1 MLFGKEKVI
10 VPENKTNLILEGKG
24 YLNTF
29 LSWNETAGSRRG
41 TFYRFSVNIPAS
53 NFIAYNLSFQRVR
66 CRESS
71 IEIPITEECY
81 ILLFSLCWCKECRNY
96 TCSKHICGG
105 IPSFEKSF
113 MLEGIPV
120 INWEQRRG
128 GNAWQ
133 RLDNGP
139 FLLLQYYSYL
149 LMWDLVCL

>member
-105 IPSFEKSF
+105 SLEN
-113 MLEGIPV
+113 MLMNCIGR
-120 INWEQRRG
+120 W
-128 GNAWQ
+128 
-133 RLDNGP
+133 RL
-139 FLLLQYYSYL
+139 
-149 LMWDLVCL
+149 

>member
-1 MLFGKEKVI
+1 MKLQGQEEGHFI
-10 VPENKTNLILEGKG
+10 VFRLTSQLLTSLPTIL
-24 YLNTF
+24 
-29 LSWNETAGSRRG
+29 A
-41 TFYRFSVNIPAS
+41 
-53 NFIAYNLSFQRVR
+53 
-66 CRESS
+66 
-71 IEIPITEECY
+71 
-81 ILLFSLCWCKECRNY
+81 FSLCWCKECRNY